1 MQMITYLEEKEI
13 REAAKVTKTSL
24 HGYILHMEEQ
34 GKAATTISRMM
45 AAMKAFFNYECMQAC
60 IRRNPAESLHA
71 PKVEKKAP
79 VILSVDQVSAL
90 LAQPSGQTPKEIRD
104 KAMLAL
110 LYATGIRV
118 SELIGIQME
127 DINMNIG
134 FLVCRDG
141 ERERTIPFG
150 RSAKAALEE
159 YLERDMSFTGIL
171 CMALLQ
177 MVQVWSI
184 VISGVIVNVAAGV
197 VYGVWRAFA
206 ICLISSSLAHG
217 ISFTVCQHLG
227 KYLDKILP
235 DTGSYKLDLIAK
247 SDHPAYTVVT
257 LCFLPIL
264 PNGIIS
270 IAASRSRLK
279 PWEFTLAMFCGSAFS
294 VFVYCWLG
302 SSLVQGDWIAS
313 AVLVVFM
320 LAVAFLMLR
329 YQKQILHFTD
339 RLMEKRKK
347 HHGKQHTDISES

>member
-1 MQMITYLEEKEI
+1 MVTRTDWGSMRGEVDRFEQYLREVKQASENTVQSYRRDLMQMITYLEEKEI

-159 YLERDMSFTGIL
+159 YLEHARNELLRGKGSDYFFVNCTGGAMSRQGFWKIIKYYGEKAGIEEDITPHTL
-171 CMALLQ
+171 RH
-177 MVQVWSI
+177 SF
-184 VISGVIVNVAAGV
+184 AA
-197 VYGVWRAFA
+197 
-206 ICLISSSLAHG
+206 H
-217 ISFTVCQHLG
+217 
-227 KYLDKILP
+227 
-235 DTGSYKLDLIAK
+235 LIARGADMRAVQTILGH
-247 SDHPAYTVVT
+247 SDMATTQMYAAY
-257 LCFLPIL
+257 
-264 PNGIIS
+264 
-270 IAASRSRLK
+270 R
-279 PWEFTLAMFCGSAFS
+279 
-294 VFVYCWLG
+294 
-302 SSLVQGDWIAS
+302 GD
-313 AVLVVFM
+313 
-320 LAVAFLMLR
+320 
-329 YQKQILHFTD
+329 
-339 RLMEKRKK
+339 
-347 HHGKQHTDISES
+347 

>member
-1 MQMITYLEEKEI
+1 MVTRTDWGSMRGEVDRFEQYLREVKQASENTVQSYRRDLMQMITYLEEKEI

-45 AAMKAFFNYECMQAC
+45 AAMKAFFNYECMQER

-79 VILSVDQVSAL
+79 VVLSVDQVSAL
-90 LAQPSGQTPKEIRD
+90 LAQPSGRTPKEIRD

-159 YLERDMSFTGIL
+159 YLEYARNELLRGRESDYFFVNCTGGAMSRQGFWKIIKYYGEKAGIEEDITPHTL
-171 CMALLQ
+171 RH
-177 MVQVWSI
+177 SF
-184 VISGVIVNVAAGV
+184 AA
-197 VYGVWRAFA
+197 
-206 ICLISSSLAHG
+206 H
-217 ISFTVCQHLG
+217 
-227 KYLDKILP
+227 
-235 DTGSYKLDLIAK
+235 LIARGADMRAVQTILGH
-247 SDHPAYTVVT
+247 SDMATTQMYAAY
-257 LCFLPIL
+257 
-264 PNGIIS
+264 
-270 IAASRSRLK
+270 R
-279 PWEFTLAMFCGSAFS
+279 E
-294 VFVYCWLG
+294 
-302 SSLVQGDWIAS
+302 
-313 AVLVVFM
+313 
-320 LAVAFLMLR
+320 
-329 YQKQILHFTD
+329 
-339 RLMEKRKK
+339 E
-347 HHGKQHTDISES
+347 

>member
-1 MQMITYLEEKEI
+1 MVTRIDWGSMRGEVDRFEQYLREVKQASENTVQSYRRDLMQMITYLEEKGI

-45 AAMKAFFNYECMQAC
+45 AAIKAFFNYECMQAR

-159 YLERDMSFTGIL
+159 YLEHARNELLRGKGSDYFFVNCTGGAMSRQGFWKIIKYYGEKAGIEEDITPHTL
-171 CMALLQ
+171 RH
-177 MVQVWSI
+177 SF
-184 VISGVIVNVAAGV
+184 AA
-197 VYGVWRAFA
+197 
-206 ICLISSSLAHG
+206 H
-217 ISFTVCQHLG
+217 
-227 KYLDKILP
+227 
-235 DTGSYKLDLIAK
+235 LIARGADMRAVQTILGH
-247 SDHPAYTVVT
+247 SDMATTQMYAAY
-257 LCFLPIL
+257 
-264 PNGIIS
+264 
-270 IAASRSRLK
+270 R
-279 PWEFTLAMFCGSAFS
+279 
-294 VFVYCWLG
+294 
-302 SSLVQGDWIAS
+302 GD
-313 AVLVVFM
+313 
-320 LAVAFLMLR
+320 
-329 YQKQILHFTD
+329 
-339 RLMEKRKK
+339 
-347 HHGKQHTDISES
+347 

>member
-1 MQMITYLEEKEI
+1 MVTRIDWGSMRGEIDRFEQYLREVKQASENTVQSYRRDLMQMITYLEEKEI

-34 GKAATTISRMM
+34 GKAPTTISRMM

-79 VILSVDQVSAL
+79 VVLSVDQVSAL

-159 YLERDMSFTGIL
+159 YLEHARNELLRGKGSDYFFVNCTGGAMSRQGFWKIIKYYGEKAGIEEDITPHTL
-171 CMALLQ
+171 RH
-177 MVQVWSI
+177 SF
-184 VISGVIVNVAAGV
+184 AA
-197 VYGVWRAFA
+197 
-206 ICLISSSLAHG
+206 H
-217 ISFTVCQHLG
+217 
-227 KYLDKILP
+227 
-235 DTGSYKLDLIAK
+235 LIARGADMRAVQTILGH
-247 SDHPAYTVVT
+247 SDMATTQMYAAY
-257 LCFLPIL
+257 
-264 PNGIIS
+264 
-270 IAASRSRLK
+270 R
-279 PWEFTLAMFCGSAFS
+279 E
-294 VFVYCWLG
+294 
-302 SSLVQGDWIAS
+302 D
-313 AVLVVFM
+313 
-320 LAVAFLMLR
+320 
-329 YQKQILHFTD
+329 
-339 RLMEKRKK
+339 
-347 HHGKQHTDISES
+347 

>member
-79 VILSVDQVSAL
+79 VVLSVDQVSAL

-159 YLERDMSFTGIL
+159 YLEHARNELLRGKGSDYFFVNCTGGAMSRQGFWKIIKYYGEKAGIEEDITSHTL
-171 CMALLQ
+171 RH
-177 MVQVWSI
+177 SF
-184 VISGVIVNVAAGV
+184 AA
-197 VYGVWRAFA
+197 
-206 ICLISSSLAHG
+206 H
-217 ISFTVCQHLG
+217 
-227 KYLDKILP
+227 
-235 DTGSYKLDLIAK
+235 LIARGADMRAVQTILGH
-247 SDHPAYTVVT
+247 SDMATTQMYAAY
-257 LCFLPIL
+257 
-264 PNGIIS
+264 
-270 IAASRSRLK
+270 R
-279 PWEFTLAMFCGSAFS
+279 E
-294 VFVYCWLG
+294 
-302 SSLVQGDWIAS
+302 D
-313 AVLVVFM
+313 
-320 LAVAFLMLR
+320 
-329 YQKQILHFTD
+329 
-339 RLMEKRKK
+339 
-347 HHGKQHTDISES
+347 

>member
-1 MQMITYLEEKEI
+1 MVTRIDWGSMRGEVDRFEQYLREVKQASENTVQSYRRDLMQMITYLEEKEI

-79 VILSVDQVSAL
+79 VVLSVDQVSAL

-159 YLERDMSFTGIL
+159 YLEHARNELLRGKGSDYFFVNCTGGAISRQGFWKIIKYYGEKAGIEEDITPHTLRHSF
-171 CMALLQ
+171 
-177 MVQVWSI
+177 
-184 VISGVIVNVAAGV
+184 AA
-197 VYGVWRAFA
+197 
-206 ICLISSSLAHG
+206 H
-217 ISFTVCQHLG
+217 
-227 KYLDKILP
+227 
-235 DTGSYKLDLIAK
+235 LIARGADMRAVQTILGH
-247 SDHPAYTVVT
+247 SDMATTQMYAAY
-257 LCFLPIL
+257 
-264 PNGIIS
+264 
-270 IAASRSRLK
+270 R
-279 PWEFTLAMFCGSAFS
+279 E
-294 VFVYCWLG
+294 
-302 SSLVQGDWIAS
+302 D
-313 AVLVVFM
+313 
-320 LAVAFLMLR
+320 
-329 YQKQILHFTD
+329 
-339 RLMEKRKK
+339 
-347 HHGKQHTDISES
+347 

>member
-1 MQMITYLEEKEI
+1 MVTRTDWGSMRGEVDRFEQYLREVKQASENTVQSYRRDLMQMITYLEEKEI

-45 AAMKAFFNYECMQAC
+45 AAIKAFFNYECMQAR

-159 YLERDMSFTGIL
+159 YLEHARNELLRGKGSDYFFVNCTGGAMSRQGFWKIIKYYGEKAGIEEDITPHTL
-171 CMALLQ
+171 RH
-177 MVQVWSI
+177 SF
-184 VISGVIVNVAAGV
+184 AA
-197 VYGVWRAFA
+197 
-206 ICLISSSLAHG
+206 H
-217 ISFTVCQHLG
+217 
-227 KYLDKILP
+227 
-235 DTGSYKLDLIAK
+235 LIARGADMRAVQTILGH
-247 SDHPAYTVVT
+247 SDMATTQMY
-257 LCFLPIL
+257 
-264 PNGIIS
+264 
-270 IAASRSRLK
+270 AA
-279 PWEFTLAMFCGSAFS
+279 
-294 VFVYCWLG
+294 
-302 SSLVQGDWIAS
+302 
-313 AVLVVFM
+313 
-320 LAVAFLMLR
+320 
-329 YQKQILHFTD
+329 
-339 RLMEKRKK
+339 
-347 HHGKQHTDISES
+347 

>member
-1 MQMITYLEEKEI
+1 MVTRTDWGSMRGEVDRFEQYLREVKQASENTVQSYRRDLMQMITYLEEKEI

-45 AAMKAFFNYECMQAC
+45 AAIKAFFNYECMQAR

-141 ERERTIPFG
+141 ERGRTIPFG

-159 YLERDMSFTGIL
+159 YLEHARNELLRGKGSDYFFVNCTGGAMSRQGFWKIIKYYGEKAGIEEDITPHTLRHSFAAHLVARGADMRAVQTIL
-171 CMALLQ
+171 GHSDMATTQ
-177 MVQVWSI
+177 MY
-184 VISGVIVNVAAGV
+184 AA
-197 VYGVWRAFA
+197 YR
-206 ICLISSSLAHG
+206 
-217 ISFTVCQHLG
+217 
-227 KYLDKILP
+227 
-235 DTGSYKLDLIAK
+235 
-247 SDHPAYTVVT
+247 
-257 LCFLPIL
+257 
-264 PNGIIS
+264 
-270 IAASRSRLK
+270 
-279 PWEFTLAMFCGSAFS
+279 
-294 VFVYCWLG
+294 
-302 SSLVQGDWIAS
+302 GD
-313 AVLVVFM
+313 
-320 LAVAFLMLR
+320 
-329 YQKQILHFTD
+329 
-339 RLMEKRKK
+339 
-347 HHGKQHTDISES
+347 

>member
-45 AAMKAFFNYECMQAC
+45 AAMKAFFNYECMRAC

-79 VILSVDQVSAL
+79 VVLSVDQVSAL

-159 YLERDMSFTGIL
+159 YLEHARNDLLRGKGSDYFFVNCTGGAMSRQGFWKIIKYYGEKAGIEEDITPHTL
-171 CMALLQ
+171 RH
-177 MVQVWSI
+177 SF
-184 VISGVIVNVAAGV
+184 AA
-197 VYGVWRAFA
+197 
-206 ICLISSSLAHG
+206 H
-217 ISFTVCQHLG
+217 
-227 KYLDKILP
+227 
-235 DTGSYKLDLIAK
+235 LIARGADMRAVQTILGH
-247 SDHPAYTVVT
+247 SDMATTQMYAAY
-257 LCFLPIL
+257 
-264 PNGIIS
+264 
-270 IAASRSRLK
+270 R
-279 PWEFTLAMFCGSAFS
+279 
-294 VFVYCWLG
+294 
-302 SSLVQGDWIAS
+302 GD
-313 AVLVVFM
+313 
-320 LAVAFLMLR
+320 
-329 YQKQILHFTD
+329 
-339 RLMEKRKK
+339 
-347 HHGKQHTDISES
+347 

>member
-1 MQMITYLEEKEI
+1 MVTRIDWGSMRGEVDRFEQYLREVKQASENTVQSYRRDLMQMITYLEEKEI

-79 VILSVDQVSAL
+79 VVLGVDQVSAL

-159 YLERDMSFTGIL
+159 YLEHARNELLRGKGSDYFFVNCTGGAMSRQGFWKIIKYYGEKAGIEEDITPHTL
-171 CMALLQ
+171 RH
-177 MVQVWSI
+177 SF
-184 VISGVIVNVAAGV
+184 AA
-197 VYGVWRAFA
+197 
-206 ICLISSSLAHG
+206 H
-217 ISFTVCQHLG
+217 
-227 KYLDKILP
+227 
-235 DTGSYKLDLIAK
+235 LIARGADMRAVQTILGH
-247 SDHPAYTVVT
+247 SDMATTQMYAAY
-257 LCFLPIL
+257 
-264 PNGIIS
+264 
-270 IAASRSRLK
+270 R
-279 PWEFTLAMFCGSAFS
+279 E
-294 VFVYCWLG
+294 
-302 SSLVQGDWIAS
+302 D
-313 AVLVVFM
+313 
-320 LAVAFLMLR
+320 
-329 YQKQILHFTD
+329 
-339 RLMEKRKK
+339 
-347 HHGKQHTDISES
+347 

>member
-1 MQMITYLEEKEI
+1 MVTRIDWGSMRGEVDRFEQYLREVKQASENTVQSYRRDLMQMITYLEEKEI

-79 VILSVDQVSAL
+79 VVLSVDQVSAL

-159 YLERDMSFTGIL
+159 YLEHARNELLRGKGADYFFVNCTGGAMSRQGFWKIIKYYGEKAGIEEDITPHTL
-171 CMALLQ
+171 RH
-177 MVQVWSI
+177 SF
-184 VISGVIVNVAAGV
+184 AA
-197 VYGVWRAFA
+197 
-206 ICLISSSLAHG
+206 H
-217 ISFTVCQHLG
+217 
-227 KYLDKILP
+227 
-235 DTGSYKLDLIAK
+235 LIARGADMRAVQTILGH
-247 SDHPAYTVVT
+247 SDMATTQMYAAY
-257 LCFLPIL
+257 
-264 PNGIIS
+264 
-270 IAASRSRLK
+270 R
-279 PWEFTLAMFCGSAFS
+279 E
-294 VFVYCWLG
+294 
-302 SSLVQGDWIAS
+302 D
-313 AVLVVFM
+313 
-320 LAVAFLMLR
+320 
-329 YQKQILHFTD
+329 
-339 RLMEKRKK
+339 
-347 HHGKQHTDISES
+347 

>member
-1 MQMITYLEEKEI
+1 MVTRIDWGSMRGEVDRFEQYLREVKQASENTVQSYRRDLMQMITYLEEKEI
-13 REAAKVTKTSL
+13 REAGKVTKTSL

-79 VILSVDQVSAL
+79 VVLSVDQVSAL

-159 YLERDMSFTGIL
+159 YLEHARNELLRGKGSDYFFVNCTGGAMSRQGFWKIIKYYGEKAGIEEDITPHTL
-171 CMALLQ
+171 RH
-177 MVQVWSI
+177 SF
-184 VISGVIVNVAAGV
+184 AA
-197 VYGVWRAFA
+197 
-206 ICLISSSLAHG
+206 H
-217 ISFTVCQHLG
+217 
-227 KYLDKILP
+227 
-235 DTGSYKLDLIAK
+235 LIARGADMRAVQTILGH
-247 SDHPAYTVVT
+247 SDMATTQMYAAY
-257 LCFLPIL
+257 
-264 PNGIIS
+264 
-270 IAASRSRLK
+270 R
-279 PWEFTLAMFCGSAFS
+279 E
-294 VFVYCWLG
+294 
-302 SSLVQGDWIAS
+302 D
-313 AVLVVFM
+313 
-320 LAVAFLMLR
+320 
-329 YQKQILHFTD
+329 
-339 RLMEKRKK
+339 
-347 HHGKQHTDISES
+347 

>member
-1 MQMITYLEEKEI
+1 MVTRTDWGSMRGEVDRFEQYLREVKQASENTVQSYRRDLMQMITYLEEKEI

-45 AAMKAFFNYECMQAC
+45 AAIKAFFNYECMQAR

-79 VILSVDQVSAL
+79 VVLSVDQVSAL

-141 ERERTIPFG
+141 ERDRTIPFG

-159 YLERDMSFTGIL
+159 YLEHARNELLRGKGSDYFFVNCTGGAMSRQGFWKIIKYYGEKAGIEEDITPHTL
-171 CMALLQ
+171 RH
-177 MVQVWSI
+177 SF
-184 VISGVIVNVAAGV
+184 AA
-197 VYGVWRAFA
+197 
-206 ICLISSSLAHG
+206 H
-217 ISFTVCQHLG
+217 
-227 KYLDKILP
+227 
-235 DTGSYKLDLIAK
+235 LIARGADMRAVQTILGH
-247 SDHPAYTVVT
+247 SDMATTQMYAAY
-257 LCFLPIL
+257 
-264 PNGIIS
+264 
-270 IAASRSRLK
+270 RR
-279 PWEFTLAMFCGSAFS
+279 
-294 VFVYCWLG
+294 
-302 SSLVQGDWIAS
+302 D
-313 AVLVVFM
+313 
-320 LAVAFLMLR
+320 
-329 YQKQILHFTD
+329 
-339 RLMEKRKK
+339 
-347 HHGKQHTDISES
+347 

>member
-1 MQMITYLEEKEI
+1 MVTRIDGGSMRGEVDRFEQYLREVKQASENTVQSYRRDLMQMITYLEEKGI

-79 VILSVDQVSAL
+79 VVLSVDQVSAL

-159 YLERDMSFTGIL
+159 YLEHARNELLRGKGSDYFFVNCTGGAMSRQGFWKIIKYYGEKAGIEEDITPHTL
-171 CMALLQ
+171 RH
-177 MVQVWSI
+177 SF
-184 VISGVIVNVAAGV
+184 AA
-197 VYGVWRAFA
+197 
-206 ICLISSSLAHG
+206 H
-217 ISFTVCQHLG
+217 
-227 KYLDKILP
+227 
-235 DTGSYKLDLIAK
+235 LIARGADMRAVQTILGH
-247 SDHPAYTVVT
+247 SDMATTQMYAAY
-257 LCFLPIL
+257 
-264 PNGIIS
+264 
-270 IAASRSRLK
+270 R
-279 PWEFTLAMFCGSAFS
+279 E
-294 VFVYCWLG
+294 
-302 SSLVQGDWIAS
+302 D
-313 AVLVVFM
+313 
-320 LAVAFLMLR
+320 
-329 YQKQILHFTD
+329 
-339 RLMEKRKK
+339 
-347 HHGKQHTDISES
+347 

>member
-1 MQMITYLEEKEI
+1 MVTRIDWGSMRGEIDRFEQYLREVKQASENTVQSYRRDLMQMITYLEEKEI

-79 VILSVDQVSAL
+79 VVLSVDQVSAL

-159 YLERDMSFTGIL
+159 YLEHARNELLRGKGSDYFFVNCTGGAMSRQGFWKIIKYYGEKAGIEEDITPHTL
-171 CMALLQ
+171 RH
-177 MVQVWSI
+177 SF
-184 VISGVIVNVAAGV
+184 AA
-197 VYGVWRAFA
+197 
-206 ICLISSSLAHG
+206 H
-217 ISFTVCQHLG
+217 
-227 KYLDKILP
+227 
-235 DTGSYKLDLIAK
+235 LIARGADMRAVQTILGH
-247 SDHPAYTVVT
+247 SDMATTQMYAAY
-257 LCFLPIL
+257 
-264 PNGIIS
+264 
-270 IAASRSRLK
+270 R
-279 PWEFTLAMFCGSAFS
+279 E
-294 VFVYCWLG
+294 
-302 SSLVQGDWIAS
+302 D
-313 AVLVVFM
+313 
-320 LAVAFLMLR
+320 
-329 YQKQILHFTD
+329 
-339 RLMEKRKK
+339 
-347 HHGKQHTDISES
+347 

>member
-1 MQMITYLEEKEI
+1 MVTRIDWGSMRGEVDRFEQYLREVKQASENTVQSYRRDLMQMITYLEEKEI

-79 VILSVDQVSAL
+79 VVLSVDQVSAL

-159 YLERDMSFTGIL
+159 YLEHARNDLLRGKGSDYFFVNCTGGAMSRQGFWKIIKYYGEKAGIEEDITPHTL
-171 CMALLQ
+171 RH
-177 MVQVWSI
+177 SF
-184 VISGVIVNVAAGV
+184 AA
-197 VYGVWRAFA
+197 
-206 ICLISSSLAHG
+206 H
-217 ISFTVCQHLG
+217 
-227 KYLDKILP
+227 
-235 DTGSYKLDLIAK
+235 LIARGADMRAVQTILGH
-247 SDHPAYTVVT
+247 SDMATTQMYAAY
-257 LCFLPIL
+257 
-264 PNGIIS
+264 
-270 IAASRSRLK
+270 R
-279 PWEFTLAMFCGSAFS
+279 
-294 VFVYCWLG
+294 
-302 SSLVQGDWIAS
+302 GD
-313 AVLVVFM
+313 
-320 LAVAFLMLR
+320 
-329 YQKQILHFTD
+329 
-339 RLMEKRKK
+339 
-347 HHGKQHTDISES
+347 

>member
-1 MQMITYLEEKEI
+1 MVTRIDWGSMRGEVDRFEQYLREVKQASENTVQSYRRDLMQMITYLEEKEI

-118 SELIGIQME
+118 SELVGIQME

-159 YLERDMSFTGIL
+159 YLEHARNELLRGKGSDYFFVNCTGGAMSRQGFWKIIKYYGEKAGIEEDITPHTL
-171 CMALLQ
+171 RH
-177 MVQVWSI
+177 SF
-184 VISGVIVNVAAGV
+184 AA
-197 VYGVWRAFA
+197 
-206 ICLISSSLAHG
+206 H
-217 ISFTVCQHLG
+217 
-227 KYLDKILP
+227 
-235 DTGSYKLDLIAK
+235 LIARGADMRAVQTILGH
-247 SDHPAYTVVT
+247 SDMATTQMYAAYRE
-257 LCFLPIL
+257 
-264 PNGIIS
+264 N
-270 IAASRSRLK
+270 
-279 PWEFTLAMFCGSAFS
+279 
-294 VFVYCWLG
+294 
-302 SSLVQGDWIAS
+302 
-313 AVLVVFM
+313 
-320 LAVAFLMLR
+320 
-329 YQKQILHFTD
+329 
-339 RLMEKRKK
+339 
-347 HHGKQHTDISES
+347 

>member
-1 MQMITYLEEKEI
+1 MVTRTDWGSMRGEVDRFEQYLREVKQASENTVQSYRRDLMQMITYLEEKGI

-159 YLERDMSFTGIL
+159 YLEHARNELLRGKGSDYFFVNCTGGAMSRQGFWKIIKYYGEKAGIEEDITPHTL
-171 CMALLQ
+171 RH
-177 MVQVWSI
+177 SF
-184 VISGVIVNVAAGV
+184 AA
-197 VYGVWRAFA
+197 
-206 ICLISSSLAHG
+206 H
-217 ISFTVCQHLG
+217 
-227 KYLDKILP
+227 
-235 DTGSYKLDLIAK
+235 LIARGADMRAVQTILGH
-247 SDHPAYTVVT
+247 SDMATTQMYAAY
-257 LCFLPIL
+257 
-264 PNGIIS
+264 
-270 IAASRSRLK
+270 R
-279 PWEFTLAMFCGSAFS
+279 E
-294 VFVYCWLG
+294 
-302 SSLVQGDWIAS
+302 D
-313 AVLVVFM
+313 
-320 LAVAFLMLR
+320 
-329 YQKQILHFTD
+329 
-339 RLMEKRKK
+339 
-347 HHGKQHTDISES
+347 

>member
-1 MQMITYLEEKEI
+1 MRGEVDRFEQYLREVKQASENTVQSYRRDLMQMITYLEEKEI

-45 AAMKAFFNYECMQAC
+45 AAIKAFFNYECMQAR

-159 YLERDMSFTGIL
+159 YLEHARNELLRGKGSDYFFVNCTGGAMSRQGFWKIIKYYGEKAGIEEDITPHTL
-171 CMALLQ
+171 RH
-177 MVQVWSI
+177 SF
-184 VISGVIVNVAAGV
+184 AA
-197 VYGVWRAFA
+197 
-206 ICLISSSLAHG
+206 H
-217 ISFTVCQHLG
+217 
-227 KYLDKILP
+227 
-235 DTGSYKLDLIAK
+235 LIARGADMRAVQTILGH
-247 SDHPAYTVVT
+247 SDMATTQMYAAY
-257 LCFLPIL
+257 
-264 PNGIIS
+264 
-270 IAASRSRLK
+270 R
-279 PWEFTLAMFCGSAFS
+279 
-294 VFVYCWLG
+294 
-302 SSLVQGDWIAS
+302 GD
-313 AVLVVFM
+313 
-320 LAVAFLMLR
+320 
-329 YQKQILHFTD
+329 
-339 RLMEKRKK
+339 
-347 HHGKQHTDISES
+347 

>member
-1 MQMITYLEEKEI
+1 MVTRTDWGSMRGEVDRFEQYLREVKQASENTVQSYRRDLMQMITYLEEKEI
-13 REAAKVTKTSL
+13 REAAKATKTSL

-159 YLERDMSFTGIL
+159 YLEHARNELLRGKGSDYFFVNCTGGAMSRQGFWKIIKYYGEKAGIEEDITPHTL
-171 CMALLQ
+171 RH
-177 MVQVWSI
+177 SF
-184 VISGVIVNVAAGV
+184 AA
-197 VYGVWRAFA
+197 
-206 ICLISSSLAHG
+206 H
-217 ISFTVCQHLG
+217 
-227 KYLDKILP
+227 
-235 DTGSYKLDLIAK
+235 LIARGADMRAVQTILGH
-247 SDHPAYTVVT
+247 SDMATTQMYAAY
-257 LCFLPIL
+257 
-264 PNGIIS
+264 
-270 IAASRSRLK
+270 R
-279 PWEFTLAMFCGSAFS
+279 E
-294 VFVYCWLG
+294 
-302 SSLVQGDWIAS
+302 D
-313 AVLVVFM
+313 
-320 LAVAFLMLR
+320 
-329 YQKQILHFTD
+329 
-339 RLMEKRKK
+339 
-347 HHGKQHTDISES
+347 

>member
-1 MQMITYLEEKEI
+1 MVTRTDWGSMRGEVDRIEQYLREVKQASENTVQSYRRDLMQMITYLEEKGI

-45 AAMKAFFNYECMQAC
+45 AAIKAFFNYECMQAR

-159 YLERDMSFTGIL
+159 YLEHARNELLRGKGSDYFFVNCTGGAMSRQGFWKIIKYYGEKAGIEEDITPHTLRHSFAAHLVARGADMRAVQTIL
-171 CMALLQ
+171 GHSDMATTQ
-177 MVQVWSI
+177 MY
-184 VISGVIVNVAAGV
+184 AA
-197 VYGVWRAFA
+197 YR
-206 ICLISSSLAHG
+206 
-217 ISFTVCQHLG
+217 
-227 KYLDKILP
+227 
-235 DTGSYKLDLIAK
+235 
-247 SDHPAYTVVT
+247 
-257 LCFLPIL
+257 
-264 PNGIIS
+264 
-270 IAASRSRLK
+270 
-279 PWEFTLAMFCGSAFS
+279 
-294 VFVYCWLG
+294 
-302 SSLVQGDWIAS
+302 GD
-313 AVLVVFM
+313 
-320 LAVAFLMLR
+320 
-329 YQKQILHFTD
+329 
-339 RLMEKRKK
+339 
-347 HHGKQHTDISES
+347 

>member
-1 MQMITYLEEKEI
+1 MVTRTDWGSMRGEVDRFEQYLREVKQASENTVQSYRRDLMQMITYLEEKGI

-45 AAMKAFFNYECMQAC
+45 AAIKAFFNYECMQAR

-159 YLERDMSFTGIL
+159 YLEHARNELLRGKGSDYFFVNCTGGAMSRQGFWKIIKYYGEKAGIEEDITPHTLRHSFAAHLVARGADMRAVQTIL
-171 CMALLQ
+171 GHSDTATTQ
-177 MVQVWSI
+177 MY
-184 VISGVIVNVAAGV
+184 AA
-197 VYGVWRAFA
+197 YRE
-206 ICLISSSLAHG
+206 
-217 ISFTVCQHLG
+217 
-227 KYLDKILP
+227 D
-235 DTGSYKLDLIAK
+235 
-247 SDHPAYTVVT
+247 
-257 LCFLPIL
+257 
-264 PNGIIS
+264 
-270 IAASRSRLK
+270 
-279 PWEFTLAMFCGSAFS
+279 
-294 VFVYCWLG
+294 
-302 SSLVQGDWIAS
+302 
-313 AVLVVFM
+313 
-320 LAVAFLMLR
+320 
-329 YQKQILHFTD
+329 
-339 RLMEKRKK
+339 
-347 HHGKQHTDISES
+347 

>member
-1 MQMITYLEEKEI
+1 MVTRIDWGSMRGEVDRFEQYLREVKQASENTVQSYRRDLMQMITYLEEKEI

-79 VILSVDQVSAL
+79 VVLSVDQVSAL

-104 KAMLAL
+104 KAMLVL

-118 SELIGIQME
+118 SELVGIQME

-159 YLERDMSFTGIL
+159 YLEHARNELLRGKGSDYFFVNCTGGAMSRQGFWKIIKYYGEKAGIEEDITPHTL
-171 CMALLQ
+171 RH
-177 MVQVWSI
+177 SF
-184 VISGVIVNVAAGV
+184 AA
-197 VYGVWRAFA
+197 
-206 ICLISSSLAHG
+206 H
-217 ISFTVCQHLG
+217 
-227 KYLDKILP
+227 
-235 DTGSYKLDLIAK
+235 LIARGADMRAVQTILGH
-247 SDHPAYTVVT
+247 SDMATTQMYAAY
-257 LCFLPIL
+257 
-264 PNGIIS
+264 
-270 IAASRSRLK
+270 R
-279 PWEFTLAMFCGSAFS
+279 E
-294 VFVYCWLG
+294 
-302 SSLVQGDWIAS
+302 D
-313 AVLVVFM
+313 
-320 LAVAFLMLR
+320 
-329 YQKQILHFTD
+329 
-339 RLMEKRKK
+339 
-347 HHGKQHTDISES
+347 

>member
-1 MQMITYLEEKEI
+1 MVTRIDWGSMRGEVDRFEQYLREVKQASENTVQSYRRDLMQMITYLEEKEI
-13 REAAKVTKTSL
+13 REAAKETKTSL

-79 VILSVDQVSAL
+79 VVLSVDQVSAL

-159 YLERDMSFTGIL
+159 YLEHARNELLRGKGSDYFFVNCTGGAMSRQGFWKIIKYYGEKAGIEEDITPHTL
-171 CMALLQ
+171 RH
-177 MVQVWSI
+177 SF
-184 VISGVIVNVAAGV
+184 AA
-197 VYGVWRAFA
+197 
-206 ICLISSSLAHG
+206 H
-217 ISFTVCQHLG
+217 
-227 KYLDKILP
+227 
-235 DTGSYKLDLIAK
+235 LIARGADMRAVQTILGH
-247 SDHPAYTVVT
+247 SDMATTQMYAAY
-257 LCFLPIL
+257 
-264 PNGIIS
+264 
-270 IAASRSRLK
+270 R
-279 PWEFTLAMFCGSAFS
+279 E
-294 VFVYCWLG
+294 
-302 SSLVQGDWIAS
+302 D
-313 AVLVVFM
+313 
-320 LAVAFLMLR
+320 
-329 YQKQILHFTD
+329 
-339 RLMEKRKK
+339 
-347 HHGKQHTDISES
+347 

>member
-1 MQMITYLEEKEI
+1 MVTRIDWGSMRGEVDRFEQYLREVKQASENTVQSYRRDLMQMITYLEGKEI

-79 VILSVDQVSAL
+79 VVLSVDQVSAL

-159 YLERDMSFTGIL
+159 YLEHARNELLRGKGSDYFFVNCTGGAMSRQGFWKIIKYYGEKAGIEEDITPHTL
-171 CMALLQ
+171 RH
-177 MVQVWSI
+177 SF
-184 VISGVIVNVAAGV
+184 AA
-197 VYGVWRAFA
+197 
-206 ICLISSSLAHG
+206 H
-217 ISFTVCQHLG
+217 
-227 KYLDKILP
+227 
-235 DTGSYKLDLIAK
+235 LIARGADMRAVQTILGH
-247 SDHPAYTVVT
+247 SDMATTQMYAAY
-257 LCFLPIL
+257 
-264 PNGIIS
+264 
-270 IAASRSRLK
+270 R
-279 PWEFTLAMFCGSAFS
+279 E
-294 VFVYCWLG
+294 
-302 SSLVQGDWIAS
+302 D
-313 AVLVVFM
+313 
-320 LAVAFLMLR
+320 
-329 YQKQILHFTD
+329 
-339 RLMEKRKK
+339 
-347 HHGKQHTDISES
+347 

>member
-1 MQMITYLEEKEI
+1 MVTRIDWGSMRGEIDRFEQYLREVKQASENTVQSYRRDLMQMITYLEEKEI

-79 VILSVDQVSAL
+79 VVLSVDQVSAL

-141 ERERTIPFG
+141 ERERTIPYG

-159 YLERDMSFTGIL
+159 YLEHARNELLRGKGSDYFFVNCTGGAMSRQGFWKIIKYYGEKAGIEEDITPHTL
-171 CMALLQ
+171 RH
-177 MVQVWSI
+177 SF
-184 VISGVIVNVAAGV
+184 AA
-197 VYGVWRAFA
+197 
-206 ICLISSSLAHG
+206 H
-217 ISFTVCQHLG
+217 
-227 KYLDKILP
+227 
-235 DTGSYKLDLIAK
+235 LIARGADMRAVQTILGH
-247 SDHPAYTVVT
+247 SDMATTQMYAAY
-257 LCFLPIL
+257 
-264 PNGIIS
+264 
-270 IAASRSRLK
+270 R
-279 PWEFTLAMFCGSAFS
+279 E
-294 VFVYCWLG
+294 
-302 SSLVQGDWIAS
+302 D
-313 AVLVVFM
+313 
-320 LAVAFLMLR
+320 
-329 YQKQILHFTD
+329 
-339 RLMEKRKK
+339 
-347 HHGKQHTDISES
+347 

>member
-1 MQMITYLEEKEI
+1 MVTRTDWGSMRGEVDRFEQYLREVKQASENTVQSYRRDLMQMITYLEEKEI

-45 AAMKAFFNYECMQAC
+45 AAIKAFFNYECMQAR

-79 VILSVDQVSAL
+79 VVLSVDQVSAL

-159 YLERDMSFTGIL
+159 YLEHARNELLRGKGSDYFFVNCTGGAMSRQGFWKIIKYYGEKAGIEEDITPHTL
-171 CMALLQ
+171 RH
-177 MVQVWSI
+177 SF
-184 VISGVIVNVAAGV
+184 AA
-197 VYGVWRAFA
+197 
-206 ICLISSSLAHG
+206 H
-217 ISFTVCQHLG
+217 
-227 KYLDKILP
+227 
-235 DTGSYKLDLIAK
+235 LIARGADMRAVQTILGH
-247 SDHPAYTVVT
+247 SDMATTQMYAAY
-257 LCFLPIL
+257 
-264 PNGIIS
+264 
-270 IAASRSRLK
+270 R
-279 PWEFTLAMFCGSAFS
+279 E
-294 VFVYCWLG
+294 
-302 SSLVQGDWIAS
+302 D
-313 AVLVVFM
+313 
-320 LAVAFLMLR
+320 
-329 YQKQILHFTD
+329 
-339 RLMEKRKK
+339 
-347 HHGKQHTDISES
+347 

>member
-1 MQMITYLEEKEI
+1 MVTRIDWGSMRGEVDRFEQYLREVKQASENTVQSYRRDLMQMITYLEEKGI

-79 VILSVDQVSAL
+79 VVLSVDQVSAL

-159 YLERDMSFTGIL
+159 YLEHARNELLRGKGSDYFFVNCTGGAMSRQGFWKIIKYYGEKAGIEEDITPHTL
-171 CMALLQ
+171 RH
-177 MVQVWSI
+177 SF
-184 VISGVIVNVAAGV
+184 AA
-197 VYGVWRAFA
+197 
-206 ICLISSSLAHG
+206 H
-217 ISFTVCQHLG
+217 
-227 KYLDKILP
+227 
-235 DTGSYKLDLIAK
+235 LIARGADMRAVQTILGH
-247 SDHPAYTVVT
+247 SDMATTQMYAAY
-257 LCFLPIL
+257 
-264 PNGIIS
+264 
-270 IAASRSRLK
+270 R
-279 PWEFTLAMFCGSAFS
+279 E
-294 VFVYCWLG
+294 
-302 SSLVQGDWIAS
+302 D
-313 AVLVVFM
+313 
-320 LAVAFLMLR
+320 
-329 YQKQILHFTD
+329 
-339 RLMEKRKK
+339 
-347 HHGKQHTDISES
+347 

>member
-1 MQMITYLEEKEI
+1 MVSRIDWGSMRGEVDRFEQYLREVKQASENTVQSYRRDLMQMITYLEEKEI

-79 VILSVDQVSAL
+79 VVLSVDQVSAL

-159 YLERDMSFTGIL
+159 YLEHARNELLRGKGSDYFFVNCTGGAMSRQGFWKIIKYYGEKAGIEEDITPHTL
-171 CMALLQ
+171 RH
-177 MVQVWSI
+177 SF
-184 VISGVIVNVAAGV
+184 AA
-197 VYGVWRAFA
+197 
-206 ICLISSSLAHG
+206 H
-217 ISFTVCQHLG
+217 
-227 KYLDKILP
+227 
-235 DTGSYKLDLIAK
+235 LIARGADMRAVQTILGH
-247 SDHPAYTVVT
+247 SDMATTQMYAAY
-257 LCFLPIL
+257 
-264 PNGIIS
+264 
-270 IAASRSRLK
+270 R
-279 PWEFTLAMFCGSAFS
+279 E
-294 VFVYCWLG
+294 
-302 SSLVQGDWIAS
+302 D
-313 AVLVVFM
+313 
-320 LAVAFLMLR
+320 
-329 YQKQILHFTD
+329 
-339 RLMEKRKK
+339 
-347 HHGKQHTDISES
+347 

>member
-1 MQMITYLEEKEI
+1 MVTRIDWGSMRGEVDRFEQYLREVKQASENTVQSYRRDLMQMITYLEEKEI

-79 VILSVDQVSAL
+79 VVLSVDQVSAL

-159 YLERDMSFTGIL
+159 YLEHARNELLRGKGSDYFFVNCTGGAMSRQGFWKIIKYYGEKAGIEEDITPHTL
-171 CMALLQ
+171 RH
-177 MVQVWSI
+177 SF
-184 VISGVIVNVAAGV
+184 AA
-197 VYGVWRAFA
+197 
-206 ICLISSSLAHG
+206 H
-217 ISFTVCQHLG
+217 
-227 KYLDKILP
+227 
-235 DTGSYKLDLIAK
+235 LIARGADMRAVQTILGH
-247 SDHPAYTVVT
+247 SDMAATQMYAAY
-257 LCFLPIL
+257 
-264 PNGIIS
+264 
-270 IAASRSRLK
+270 R
-279 PWEFTLAMFCGSAFS
+279 E
-294 VFVYCWLG
+294 
-302 SSLVQGDWIAS
+302 D
-313 AVLVVFM
+313 
-320 LAVAFLMLR
+320 
-329 YQKQILHFTD
+329 
-339 RLMEKRKK
+339 
-347 HHGKQHTDISES
+347 

>member
-1 MQMITYLEEKEI
+1 MVTRIDWGSMRGEVDRFEQYLREVKQASENTVQSYRRDLMQMITYLEEKEI

-79 VILSVDQVSAL
+79 VVLSVDQVSAL

-118 SELIGIQME
+118 SELIGIQMA

-159 YLERDMSFTGIL
+159 YLEHARNELLRGKGSDYFFVNCTGGAMSRQGFWKIIKYYGEKAGIEEDITPHTL
-171 CMALLQ
+171 RH
-177 MVQVWSI
+177 SF
-184 VISGVIVNVAAGV
+184 AA
-197 VYGVWRAFA
+197 
-206 ICLISSSLAHG
+206 H
-217 ISFTVCQHLG
+217 
-227 KYLDKILP
+227 
-235 DTGSYKLDLIAK
+235 LIARGADMRAVQTILGH
-247 SDHPAYTVVT
+247 SDMATTQMYAAY
-257 LCFLPIL
+257 
-264 PNGIIS
+264 
-270 IAASRSRLK
+270 R
-279 PWEFTLAMFCGSAFS
+279 
-294 VFVYCWLG
+294 
-302 SSLVQGDWIAS
+302 GD
-313 AVLVVFM
+313 
-320 LAVAFLMLR
+320 
-329 YQKQILHFTD
+329 
-339 RLMEKRKK
+339 
-347 HHGKQHTDISES
+347 

>member
-1 MQMITYLEEKEI
+1 MVTRTDWGSMRGEVDRFEQYLREVKQASENTVQSYRRDLMQMITYLEEKGI

-45 AAMKAFFNYECMQAC
+45 AAIKAFFNYECMQAR

-159 YLERDMSFTGIL
+159 YLEHARNELLRGKGSDYFFVNCTGGAMSRQGFWKIIKYYGEKAGIEEDITPHTL
-171 CMALLQ
+171 RH
-177 MVQVWSI
+177 SF
-184 VISGVIVNVAAGV
+184 AA
-197 VYGVWRAFA
+197 
-206 ICLISSSLAHG
+206 H
-217 ISFTVCQHLG
+217 
-227 KYLDKILP
+227 
-235 DTGSYKLDLIAK
+235 LIARGADMRAVQTILGH
-247 SDHPAYTVVT
+247 SDMATTQMYATY
-257 LCFLPIL
+257 
-264 PNGIIS
+264 
-270 IAASRSRLK
+270 R
-279 PWEFTLAMFCGSAFS
+279 E
-294 VFVYCWLG
+294 
-302 SSLVQGDWIAS
+302 D
-313 AVLVVFM
+313 
-320 LAVAFLMLR
+320 
-329 YQKQILHFTD
+329 
-339 RLMEKRKK
+339 
-347 HHGKQHTDISES
+347 

>member
-1 MQMITYLEEKEI
+1 MVTRTDWGSTRGEVDRFEQYLREVKQASENTVQSYRRDLMQMITYLEEKEI

-45 AAMKAFFNYECMQAC
+45 AAIKAFFNYECMQAR

-150 RSAKAALEE
+150 RSAKVALEE
-159 YLERDMSFTGIL
+159 YLEHARNELLRGKGSDYFFVNCTGGAMSRQGFWKIIKYYGEKAGIEEDITPHTL
-171 CMALLQ
+171 RH
-177 MVQVWSI
+177 SF
-184 VISGVIVNVAAGV
+184 AA
-197 VYGVWRAFA
+197 
-206 ICLISSSLAHG
+206 H
-217 ISFTVCQHLG
+217 
-227 KYLDKILP
+227 
-235 DTGSYKLDLIAK
+235 LIARGADMRAVQTIFGH
-247 SDHPAYTVVT
+247 SDMATTQMYAAY
-257 LCFLPIL
+257 
-264 PNGIIS
+264 
-270 IAASRSRLK
+270 R
-279 PWEFTLAMFCGSAFS
+279 
-294 VFVYCWLG
+294 
-302 SSLVQGDWIAS
+302 GD
-313 AVLVVFM
+313 
-320 LAVAFLMLR
+320 
-329 YQKQILHFTD
+329 
-339 RLMEKRKK
+339 
-347 HHGKQHTDISES
+347 

>member
-1 MQMITYLEEKEI
+1 MVTRIDWGSMRGEVDRFEQYLREVKQASENTVQSYRRDLMQMITYLEEKGI

-45 AAMKAFFNYECMQAC
+45 AAIKAFFNYECMQAR

-118 SELIGIQME
+118 SELIGIRME

-159 YLERDMSFTGIL
+159 YLEHARNELLRGKGSDYFFVNCTGGAMSRQGFWKIIKYYGEKAGIEEDITPHTL
-171 CMALLQ
+171 RH
-177 MVQVWSI
+177 SF
-184 VISGVIVNVAAGV
+184 AA
-197 VYGVWRAFA
+197 
-206 ICLISSSLAHG
+206 H
-217 ISFTVCQHLG
+217 
-227 KYLDKILP
+227 
-235 DTGSYKLDLIAK
+235 LIARGADMRAVQTILGH
-247 SDHPAYTVVT
+247 SDMATTQMYAAY
-257 LCFLPIL
+257 
-264 PNGIIS
+264 
-270 IAASRSRLK
+270 R
-279 PWEFTLAMFCGSAFS
+279 
-294 VFVYCWLG
+294 
-302 SSLVQGDWIAS
+302 GD
-313 AVLVVFM
+313 
-320 LAVAFLMLR
+320 
-329 YQKQILHFTD
+329 
-339 RLMEKRKK
+339 
-347 HHGKQHTDISES
+347 

>member
-1 MQMITYLEEKEI
+1 MVTRIDWGSMRGEVDRFEQYLREVKQASENTVQSYRRDLMQMITYLEEKEI

-79 VILSVDQVSAL
+79 VVLSVDQVSAL

-127 DINMNIG
+127 DLNMNIG

-159 YLERDMSFTGIL
+159 YLEHARNELLRGKGSDYFFVNCTGGAMSRQGFWKIIKYYGEKAGIEEDITPHTL
-171 CMALLQ
+171 RH
-177 MVQVWSI
+177 SF
-184 VISGVIVNVAAGV
+184 AA
-197 VYGVWRAFA
+197 
-206 ICLISSSLAHG
+206 H
-217 ISFTVCQHLG
+217 
-227 KYLDKILP
+227 
-235 DTGSYKLDLIAK
+235 LIARGADMRAVQTILGH
-247 SDHPAYTVVT
+247 SDMATTQMYAAY
-257 LCFLPIL
+257 
-264 PNGIIS
+264 
-270 IAASRSRLK
+270 R
-279 PWEFTLAMFCGSAFS
+279 E
-294 VFVYCWLG
+294 
-302 SSLVQGDWIAS
+302 D
-313 AVLVVFM
+313 
-320 LAVAFLMLR
+320 
-329 YQKQILHFTD
+329 
-339 RLMEKRKK
+339 
-347 HHGKQHTDISES
+347 

>member
-1 MQMITYLEEKEI
+1 MRGEVDRFEQYLREVKQASENTVQSYRRDLMQMITYLEEKGI

-79 VILSVDQVSAL
+79 VVLSVDQVSAL

-159 YLERDMSFTGIL
+159 YLEHARNELLRGKGSDYFFVNCTGGAMSRQGFWKIIKYYGEKAGIEEDITPHTL
-171 CMALLQ
+171 RH
-177 MVQVWSI
+177 SF
-184 VISGVIVNVAAGV
+184 AA
-197 VYGVWRAFA
+197 
-206 ICLISSSLAHG
+206 H
-217 ISFTVCQHLG
+217 
-227 KYLDKILP
+227 
-235 DTGSYKLDLIAK
+235 LIARGADMRAVQTILGH
-247 SDHPAYTVVT
+247 SDMATTQMYAAY
-257 LCFLPIL
+257 
-264 PNGIIS
+264 
-270 IAASRSRLK
+270 R
-279 PWEFTLAMFCGSAFS
+279 E
-294 VFVYCWLG
+294 
-302 SSLVQGDWIAS
+302 D
-313 AVLVVFM
+313 
-320 LAVAFLMLR
+320 
-329 YQKQILHFTD
+329 
-339 RLMEKRKK
+339 
-347 HHGKQHTDISES
+347 

>member
-1 MQMITYLEEKEI
+1 MVTRIDWGSMRGEVDRFEQYLREVKQASENTVQSYRRDLMQMITYLEEKEI

-45 AAMKAFFNYECMQAC
+45 AAMKAFFNYECLQAC

-79 VILSVDQVSAL
+79 VVLSVDQVSAL

-159 YLERDMSFTGIL
+159 YLEHARNELLRGKGSDYFFVNCTGGAMSRQGFWKIIKYYGEKAGIEEDITPHTL
-171 CMALLQ
+171 RH
-177 MVQVWSI
+177 SF
-184 VISGVIVNVAAGV
+184 AA
-197 VYGVWRAFA
+197 
-206 ICLISSSLAHG
+206 H
-217 ISFTVCQHLG
+217 
-227 KYLDKILP
+227 
-235 DTGSYKLDLIAK
+235 LIARGADMRAVQTILGH
-247 SDHPAYTVVT
+247 SDMATTQMYAAY
-257 LCFLPIL
+257 
-264 PNGIIS
+264 
-270 IAASRSRLK
+270 R
-279 PWEFTLAMFCGSAFS
+279 E
-294 VFVYCWLG
+294 
-302 SSLVQGDWIAS
+302 D
-313 AVLVVFM
+313 
-320 LAVAFLMLR
+320 
-329 YQKQILHFTD
+329 
-339 RLMEKRKK
+339 
-347 HHGKQHTDISES
+347 

>member
-1 MQMITYLEEKEI
+1 MVTRIDWGSMRGEGDRFEQYLREVKQASENTVQSYRRDLMQMITYLEEKEI

-79 VILSVDQVSAL
+79 VVLSVDQVSAL

-159 YLERDMSFTGIL
+159 YLEHARNELLRGKGSDYFFVNCTGGAMSRQGFWKIIKYYGEKAGIEEDITPHTL
-171 CMALLQ
+171 RH
-177 MVQVWSI
+177 SF
-184 VISGVIVNVAAGV
+184 AA
-197 VYGVWRAFA
+197 
-206 ICLISSSLAHG
+206 H
-217 ISFTVCQHLG
+217 
-227 KYLDKILP
+227 
-235 DTGSYKLDLIAK
+235 LIARGADMRAVQTILGH
-247 SDHPAYTVVT
+247 SDMATTQMYAAY
-257 LCFLPIL
+257 
-264 PNGIIS
+264 
-270 IAASRSRLK
+270 R
-279 PWEFTLAMFCGSAFS
+279 E
-294 VFVYCWLG
+294 
-302 SSLVQGDWIAS
+302 D
-313 AVLVVFM
+313 
-320 LAVAFLMLR
+320 
-329 YQKQILHFTD
+329 
-339 RLMEKRKK
+339 
-347 HHGKQHTDISES
+347 